1 MERESGYYWVK
12 IKGEWIVAQWDKSMD
27 WWVITGN
34 EHLFYDS
41 DFEEIDERRIVRV
54 KHFENF
60 IIEPYVPE
68 ISPYTDEEKEKLDNA
83 VMQLIKDELEIDV
96 KCEGLINDIKSC
108 VPLMRN
114 PPPPPNKK
122 NNG

>member
-41 DFEEIDERRIVRV
+41 DFEEIDERRIVRE
-54 KHFENF
+54 ENTG
-60 IIEPYVPE
+60 IELSE
-68 ISPYTDEEKEKLDNA
+68 EEKQHWFKF
-83 VMQLIKDELEIDV
+83 
-96 KCEGLINDIKSC
+96 
-108 VPLMRN
+108 
-114 PPPPPNKK
+114 NKK
-122 NNG
+122 TFDMHEKRTFNNG